1 MAETG
6 RPLANEQ
13 SPMVIESPITVR
25 ADRAWEGETDA
36 SGSAVLHLEG
46 SFEMRTADWRATAHR
61 AEVHGPVEDPH
72 EVVIVGAPARIWFQ
86 DDDGAAST
94 GQGGRIVYR
103 RREEL
108 LELYDDAMLEGEE
121 LSMTSSAIVYDLK
134 KRRLRS
140 SGTNGIEITL
150 KRGEELF

>member
-6 RPLANEQ
+6 RPLANERN
-13 SPMVIESPITVR
+13 PMVIESPITVY

-36 SGSAVLHLEG
+36 AGRTVLHLEG
-46 SFEMRTADWRATAHR
+46 NFEMRAADWRVTADR
-61 AEVHGPVEDPH
+61 AEVHGPVEDPD
-72 EVVIVGAPARIWFQ
+72 EVLVIGAPARIWFQ

-108 LELYDDAMLEGEE
+108 LELYDDALLEGEE

-134 KRRLRS
+134 NRRLRS
-140 SGTNGIEITL
+140 SGTDGIEITL
-150 KRGEELF
+150 KRGEDLF